1 MTIHNGKIIKMN
13 KLVIFDLDG
22 VIIDSRELHYD
33 ALNEA
38 LRKVGEQYVISREE
52 HLSVYDGLNTTKKLK
67 MLSEKKGLPAEYYDQ
82 IWQDKQRATFNLIPT
97 VYVNTSIRY
106 ICDQLKRTGWKIA
119 VASNSIRETV
129 KLALHHANLLYYV
142 DYIVSNEDVFNPK
155 PFPEMYWKCMSLLK
169 ALPKDTI
176 IVEDS
181 HIGREGA
188 LNSGAHLYP
197 VKDAYDLNGNVFL
210 EYINEFNKV
219 DRKKTIP
226 WRNNKMNVL
235 IPMAGAGSRF
245 AQAGYTFPKPLI
257 DVNGKPMIQVV
268 VDNLNVEAHFIFIC
282 QKEHYEKYNL
292 QSVLNL
298 IAPGCDIIQ
307 VDGMTEGAACTTL
320 LAKELINND
329 EPLMMANSDQFVEW
343 NSNECLYAFTADSI
357 DGGIVTFES
366 THPKWSFAKLGND
379 GFVSE
384 VAEKNPISNLATVG
398 IYYWAQGS
406 DYVKYAEQM
415 IRKNIRV
422 NNEFYVC
429 PVFNEAI
436 TDGKKIRTKNI
447 ERMWGLGTPE
457 DLNHYL
463 EHHRV

>member
-1 MTIHNGKIIKMN
+1 MN

-22 VIIDSRELHYD
+22 VILDSRELHYE
-33 ALNEA
+33 ALNRA
-38 LRKVGEQYVISREE
+38 IHKVTDNYNYVITREE
-52 HLSVYDGLNTTKKLK
+52 HLSKYDGLNTTKKLQ
-67 MLSEKKGLPAEYYDQ
+67 MLTQEKGLHVDFYDD
-82 IWQDKQRATFNLIPT
+82 IWKEKQQQTFDLIPKSF
-97 VYVNTSIRY
+97 VNESVRY
-106 ICDQLKRTGWKIA
+106 ICDQLKRRGWKIA

-129 KLALHHANLLYYV
+129 RISLDHARILTDV
-142 DYIVSNEDVFNPK
+142 DYYVSNEDVFNPK
-155 PFPEMYWKCMSLLK
+155 PFPEMYWQCMSKLK

-197 VKDAYDLNGNVFL
+197 VKDAHELNGNTF
-210 EYINEFNKV
+210 IEFIDDFSKEE
-219 DRKKTIP
+219 RKKNIP
-226 WRNNKMNVL
+226 WRNKKMNVL

-245 AQAGYTFPKPLI
+245 AAAGYTFPKPLI

-268 VDNLNVEAHFIFIC
+268 VDNLNVESHFIFLV

-292 QSVLNL
+292 KSVLNL
-298 IAPGCDIIQ
+298 ISPGCDIVQ
-307 VDGMTEGAACTTL
+307 VDGLTEGAACTTL

-329 EPLMMANSDQFVEW
+329 EPLLMANSDQFVEW
-343 NSNECLYAFTADSI
+343 NSNECLYAFTADSV
-357 DGGIVTFES
+357 DGGIITFKS
-366 THPKWSFAKLGND
+366 THPKWSFAKLGED

-384 VAEKNPISNLATVG
+384 VAEKNPISDNATVG
-398 IYYWAQGS
+398 IYYWKQGS

-415 IRKNIRV
+415 IEKNIRV

-436 TDGKKIRTKNI
+436 QDGKKIRIKDIN
-447 ERMWGLGTPE
+447 RMWGLGTPE

-463 EHHRV
+463 ENHKL